1 MNIEKE
7 KRIEEILL
15 SLKKCDFLT
24 REQLQKMHGL
34 GGDRNAQRILSDMA
48 EYVNFFFEDKRKI
61 YYLNAVGRDRV
72 QANKVRKKTAQVHH
86 FLMRND
92 LYIHLG
98 RPATWKNEVKISV
111 NTETVIA
118 DAVFQH
124 NKLYYFIEIDYKQ
137 SMSKNVS
144 KIKRY
149 KQLAESNSNF
159 TLIWVTTTPYQKK
172 KLESLCTGLSKKVYM
187 WNDLK

>member
-61 YYLNAVGRDRV
+61 YYLNAVGRTGYR
-72 QANKVRKKTAQVHH
+72 QIKFGRKSTKFIIFSCGTIYTFISAGRRHGKT
-86 FLMRND
+86 
-92 LYIHLG
+92 
-98 RPATWKNEVKISV
+98 K
-111 NTETVIA
+111 
-118 DAVFQH
+118 
-124 NKLYYFIEIDYKQ
+124 
-137 SMSKNVS
+137 
-144 KIKRY
+144 
-149 KQLAESNSNF
+149 
-159 TLIWVTTTPYQKK
+159 
-172 KLESLCTGLSKKVYM
+172 
-187 WNDLK
+187 